1 MKSLIVFLLSVSVI
15 MDVLA
20 VNFGKY
26 FADSTLRIDYIF
38 GGRPGD
44 VHVMMDSQTKTPVW
58 AGRRH
63 HLAEAPC
70 PGNGSVIVRS
80 PITGDTLYVNT
91 FSSLFQ
97 EWLSTDEASAV
108 ARSFENS
115 FQVPLPLREAEI
127 VLTLY
132 DNRRNRIAEH
142 VSLYSPA
149 DELVAVR
156 GDRPLPHKYIHR
168 GGDPGRAIDVA
179 ILAEGYRV
187 EEMDSFEVHAR
198 RIADEILS
206 YEPYASNRHK
216 FNFVAVMSP
225 SNESGASIPLEKVWK
240 DTSFG
245 THFSTFHSPRYL
257 TVPHVHDLHRALEG
271 IPYEHI
277 LILVNTE
284 SYGGGGI
291 YNNYHISAARNSFA
305 LPVAVHEFGHSF
317 GGLADEYFY
326 DVEEDSTY
334 PLDLEPWEANITTL
348 VDFDSKWKD
357 MLASGTPVPTPWTDK
372 GGTREDRMKEAAANA
387 AQSDTVGVYEGAGYR
402 SRKIYRPSVTC
413 RMRDNYHPTFCPV
426 CRRAILRVIDFYT
439 SE

>member
-1 MKSLIVFLLSVSVI
+1 
-15 MDVLA
+15 
-20 VNFGKY
+20 
-26 FADSTLRIDYIF
+26 
-38 GGRPGD
+38 
-44 VHVMMDSQTKTPVW
+44 
-58 AGRRH
+58 
-63 HLAEAPC
+63 
-70 PGNGSVIVRS
+70 
-80 PITGDTLYVNT
+80 
-91 FSSLFQ
+91 
-97 EWLSTDEASAV
+97 
-108 ARSFENS
+108 
-115 FQVPLPLREAEI
+115 
-127 VLTLY
+127 
-132 DNRRNRIAEH
+132 
-142 VSLYSPA
+142 
-149 DELVAVR
+149 
-156 GDRPLPHKYIHR
+156 
-168 GGDPGRAIDVA
+168 
-179 ILAEGYRV
+179 
-187 EEMDSFEVHAR
+187 MDSFEVHAR
-198 RIADEILS
+198 RIADELS

-240 DTSFG
+240 DTAFG
-245 THFSTFHSPRYL
+245 AHFSTFHSPRYL

-317 GGLADEYFY
+317 GASPMNIFTMARKIPHILSIWSLGRQ
-326 DVEEDSTY
+326 
-334 PLDLEPWEANITTL
+334 NITTP

-402 SRKIYRPSVTC
+402 SRKIYRPAVTC